1 MTEATHTTEPDE
13 LHGWKQIA
21 AHVGVHRDTA
31 AKFAQWG
38 AEARMPVFRSRITGH
53 VIARRSEL
61 DRWKRDQ
68 IAPVGAEPW
77 GKVSKIAARS
87 GALRRGVRKQA
98 KSKRVRG

>member
-1 MTEATHTTEPDE
+1 MSEPAD

-38 AEARMPVFRSRITGH
+38 VEARMPVYRSRITGH

-61 DRWKRDQ
+61 DRWKSDQ

-87 GALRRGVRKQA
+87 GTRRRGTQKRAQ
-98 KSKRVRG
+98 SKRIRG